1 MLFLLKEILMSW
13 FKKLFSRAKKTAKEL
28 AIDARVALVVAADN
42 IAVALEDADG
52 NGLPDVAERVARY
65 AAQMVSA
72 LELIYGNESGSGAVK
87 LNSAMQEVMAS
98 SRKGL
103 LAWNVAKPF
112 VEAAVA
118 LLPRKRAEGTT

>member
-1 MLFLLKEILMSW
+1 MGW
-13 FKKLFSRAKKTAKEL
+13 FKKIFGKAKQTAQEL
-28 AIDARVALVVAADN
+28 EVDARAALVVAADN

-72 LELIYGNESGSGAVK
+72 LELIYGHESGSGVVK
-87 LNSAMQEVMAS
+87 INSAMQEVMAS

-103 LAWNVAKPF
+103 AVWNVAKPF
-112 VEAAVA
+112 IEAAVA
-118 LLPRKRAEGTT
+118 LLPRKRAGVA